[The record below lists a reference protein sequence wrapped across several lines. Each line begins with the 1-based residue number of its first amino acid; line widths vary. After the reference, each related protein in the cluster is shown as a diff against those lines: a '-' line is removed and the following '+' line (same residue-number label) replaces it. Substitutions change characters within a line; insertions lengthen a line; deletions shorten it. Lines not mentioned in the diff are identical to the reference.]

1 MTRQR
6 SRLNSSDDFNRRLFW
21 SVPSCWFFAES
32 STLRSVRFSDGKG
45 ALLFLYHR
53 NKQDFHSPD
62 IRKDSTISCYEVLYA
77 ITSFVLQLFCN
88 DKYYCPVKLFGCI
101 RIFSNHARCSLNS
114 IFGVLTCSAP
124 QLLFDRLSAKMW
136 MKTYHPCTLQFYRM
150 PIIGLLSVLCTL
162 FFSR

>member
-1 MTRQR
+1 MTRQW

-101 RIFSNHARCSLNS
+101 RISSNHARCSLSS
-114 IFGVLTCSAP
+114 ILGGLLALPHSYYLTGCP
-124 QLLFDRLSAKMW
+124 LKCGWR
-136 MKTYHPCTLQFYRM
+136 
-150 PIIGLLSVLCTL
+150 PIIHAHYNLTEHAQ
-162 FFSR
+162 